1 MKEELALKYDDSSTY
16 AHCSDW
22 EDAPKECYH
31 CADDECPMNRG

>member
-1 MKEELALKYDDSSTY
+1 MKEELALKYDDPSTY

-31 CADDECPMNRG
+31 CADDECPMNRS